1 MAMAARVALMVL
13 CACACVCECE
23 CEATG
28 RRVLFTTEV
37 QIDKKPV
44 SVSVAEGDS
53 PAEVAR
59 GLGIQ
64 HSLPVDQVPPFPRP
78 CGCHL
83 DTRTLGHSVAPHCEL
98 TASSHTA
105 SPQQR
110 APNS

>member
-64 HSLPVDQVPPFPRP
+64 HSLPVDQVQENA
-78 CGCHL
+78 L
-83 DTRTLGHSVAPHCEL
+83 A
-98 TASSHTA
+98 
-105 SPQQR
+105 
-110 APNS
+110 